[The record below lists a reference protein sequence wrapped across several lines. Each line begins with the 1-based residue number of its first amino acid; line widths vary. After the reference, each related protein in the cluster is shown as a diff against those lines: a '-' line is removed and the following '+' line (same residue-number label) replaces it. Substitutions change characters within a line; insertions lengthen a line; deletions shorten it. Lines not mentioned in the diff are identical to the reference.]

1 MSAAKPASPYHARV
15 RTGPADMSDFAF
27 LMSPPVVALLAALLA
42 FGVAVL
48 ALGAISRR
56 REELRAALAALC
68 AMKWSEFAH
77 HVTAVLSQR
86 GLRPDDLHRR
96 PGDDGFDLRM
106 NRGSARYLVQCKQGG
121 AFHVTA
127 ATVREFADMVRLQ
140 GAEGGILVTTGVVDA
155 AARRRAGVSGIEL
168 IAGNDLWRQLKP
180 LLPLELNQDIAAR
193 AAAAQRRQ
201 LLGSAAIGLV
211 VGLLAWSLFWT
222 LAPQSPA
229 SSVVAAPPLPP
240 GWPLPVEGAAGTPD
254 PSPAITADGGA
265 APPASGADVAALPMQ
280 MPDPT
285 LDAGQLAARRAQA
298 ERQVRELPQVANASW
313 TTRSTLLLELHREGE
328 DPVPEAAIAA
338 ACEQLVRFEELRYT
352 RLQVQADDP
361 REEDDSRVRWR
372 QCR

>member
-1 MSAAKPASPYHARV
+1 
-15 RTGPADMSDFAF
+15 MSDPALPISPF
-27 LMSPPVVALLAALLA
+27 LVALAVALLA
-42 FGVAVL
+42 FGAVAF

-127 ATVREFADMVRLQ
+127 ATVGEFADMVRLQ

-155 AARRRAGVSGIEL
+155 AARRRADVSGIEL

-180 LLPLELNQDIAAR
+180 LLPLDLNQEIATR

-201 LLGSAAIGLV
+201 LVGSAAIGLV
-211 VGLLAWSLFWT
+211 LGLLAWSLLWT
-222 LAPQSPA
+222 LAPPA
-229 SSVVAAPPLPP
+229 PADDVVDAQPRPPSTPAPAVVAA
-240 GWPLPVEGAAGTPD
+240 GAAD
-254 PSPAITADGGA
+254 PPAAVVADADAAPVDAGADGGM
-265 APPASGADVAALPMQ
+265 PPMQ

-285 LDAGQLAARRAQA
+285 LDADQLASRRAQA

-313 TTRSTLLLELHREGE
+313 TTRSTLLLELHREGA
-328 DPVPEAAIAA
+328 DPVPEAAISA

-352 RLQVQADDP
+352 RLQVQAADP
-361 REEDDSRVRWR
+361 LDEDDARVRWR